1 MFQPTLA
8 PFPLAFSMA
17 GFLFGATMAG
27 LALLVRK
34 PAASKPDSRHTP
46 EAWARAGVFGHVWP
60 SPVDGSANAMLVLM
74 ILLSGGLAGSAVPRL
89 ANSLFD
95 RSAGVLHL
103 QEILD
108 VEVKVSRGR
117 RPAVPDWHVAVVAS
131 PHAPYLPLRVPIPSS
146 SGDAVGTCI
155 GIRVHPG
162 LLNVA
167 WYRAER
173 APRPCPDQGSSSEES
188 P

>member
-1 MFQPTLA
+1 MFPPTLA

-27 LALLVRK
+27 LALLLRQ
-34 PAASKPDSRHTP
+34 PSSSKPDPRHAL
-46 EAWARAGVFGHVWP
+46 EAWARVGVFGFVWP
-60 SPVDGSANAMLVLM
+60 RPVDGSANATLVLM
-74 ILLSGGLAGSAVPRL
+74 ILLAGGLAGSAVPRL

-103 QEILD
+103 QEIVD
-108 VEVKVSRGR
+108 VEVKVSTRR
-117 RPAVPDWHVAVVAS
+117 RPALPDWHVAVVAS

-146 SGDAVGTCI
+146 SGDAVGKCI
-155 GIRVHPG
+155 GMRVHPG

-167 WYRAER
+167 WYRADR
-173 APRPCPDQGSSSEES
+173 APRPCPDQGSRKDES